1 MEEKKR
7 EELSFASCF
16 DLAAL
21 LEVAMSTKWRISPAA
36 ATWGY
41 FSYSVEGFLWQSLRT
56 KNAFLNGVKNLAAIF
71 TEGLVGGDLIGG
83 DLELGNLTR
92 GALEGGGEVLEWGE
106 VFCDCGESLAEGR
119 DALRA
124 EGRGGEGGEG
134 RERVSEIFEA
144 VIALGEVF
152 KTGEMGDVFEF
163 GEGGVRGLQEVGGD
177 T

>member
-1 MEEKKR
+1 VED
-7 EELSFASCF
+7 FASRC
-16 DLAAL
+16 D
-21 LEVAMSTKWRISPAA
+21 
-36 ATWGY
+36 
-41 FSYSVEGFLWQSLRT
+41 
-56 KNAFLNGVKNLAAIF
+56 LAAIF

-119 DALRA
+119 GALRA

-134 RERVSEIFEA
+134 RERVSEVFET

-152 KTGEMGDVFEF
+152 KSGEMGDVFEF

-177 T
+177 TW

>member
-1 MEEKKR
+1 M
-7 EELSFASCF
+7 
-16 DLAAL
+16 
-21 LEVAMSTKWRISPAA
+21 PAA
-36 ATWGY
+36 STWRRCWRSRCQRSG
-41 FSYSVEGFLWQSLRT
+41 GFRQPLRPGGTLVIQWKRT

-134 RERVSEIFEA
+134 REPVSEVFEA

>member
-1 MEEKKR
+1 VED
-7 EELSFASCF
+7 FASRC
-16 DLAAL
+16 D
-21 LEVAMSTKWRISPAA
+21 
-36 ATWGY
+36 
-41 FSYSVEGFLWQSLRT
+41 
-56 KNAFLNGVKNLAAIF
+56 LAAIF

-92 GALEGGGEVLEWGE
+92 GALEGGGE

-134 RERVSEIFEA
+134 RERVSEVFEA

-152 KTGEMGDVFEF
+152 KSGEIGDVFEF

-177 T
+177 TW

>member
-41 FSYSVEGFLWQSLRT
+41 FSHSVEGFLLQSLRT
-56 KNAFLNGVKNLAAIF
+56 KKCFFEEVNGVKNLAAIF

-92 GALEGGGEVLEWGE
+92 GALEGGGEV
-106 VFCDCGESLAEGR
+106 FCDCGESLAEGR

-124 EGRGGEGGEG
+124 EGRGGEGG
-134 RERVSEIFEA
+134 
-144 VIALGEVF
+144 
-152 KTGEMGDVFEF
+152 
-163 GEGGVRGLQEVGGD
+163 D
-177 T
+177 TLCI

>member
-1 MEEKKR
+1 VED
-7 EELSFASCF
+7 FASRC
-16 DLAAL
+16 D
-21 LEVAMSTKWRISPAA
+21 
-36 ATWGY
+36 
-41 FSYSVEGFLWQSLRT
+41 
-56 KNAFLNGVKNLAAIF
+56 LAAIF

-83 DLELGNLTR
+83 DLELGILTR

-106 VFCDCGESLAEGR
+106 VFCDCGGSLAKGR

-134 RERVSEIFEA
+134 RERVSEVFEA

-177 T
+177 TW

>member
-1 MEEKKR
+1 M
-7 EELSFASCF
+7 LF
-16 DLAAL
+16 DG
-21 LEVAMSTKWRISPAA
+21 V
-36 ATWGY
+36 
-41 FSYSVEGFLWQSLRT
+41 
-56 KNAFLNGVKNLAAIF
+56 NGVKNLAAIF
-71 TEGLVGGDLIGG
+71 TEGLVGVDLIGG
-83 DLELGNLTR
+83 DLELGNLTK

-106 VFCDCGESLAEGR
+106 VFCDCGGSLAEGR

-134 RERVSEIFEA
+134 RERVSEVFEA

-152 KTGEMGDVFEF
+152 KSGEMGDVFEF